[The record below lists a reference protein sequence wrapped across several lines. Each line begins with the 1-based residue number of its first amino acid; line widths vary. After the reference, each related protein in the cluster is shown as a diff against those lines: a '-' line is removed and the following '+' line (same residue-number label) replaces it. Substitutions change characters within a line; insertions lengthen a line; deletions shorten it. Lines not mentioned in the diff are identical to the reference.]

1 MRRTL
6 GWLVLLGL
14 VVTACGEPAEPASIE
29 GAWQLVSGTLD
40 GEPIPMVDGFP
51 ITMTIEG
58 DTVGGVASCNS
69 YGGSYTLSDGAVT
82 FSALFQTE
90 MACFPEETMAA
101 ESAFLEAL
109 TGATTVTAT
118 DDRLT
123 ITGEGVEL
131 VFSELPPVPTADLT
145 NTVWVLESLI
155 EGDSAS
161 SVGGEKATLELF
173 TDGSMLGSTGCR
185 GLHGRYVVS
194 GAEVLI
200 NELATEGDCPQE
212 LEAQDGLV
220 VTVLGDG
227 FRALVEG
234 DVLTLTSTGNLGL
247 TYRAEG

>member
-6 GWLVLLGL
+6 GLLVLLGL
-14 VVTACGEPAEPASIE
+14 VVTACGEPAEPVSIE
-29 GAWQLVSGTLD
+29 GAWQVLSGTLD

-51 ITMTIEG
+51 ITLTIDAE
-58 DTVGGVASCNS
+58 TVGGTAACNG
-69 YGGSYTLSDGAVT
+69 YGGTYTLDAGEIAISEL
-82 FSALFQTE
+82 SATA

-109 TGATTVTAT
+109 TRATTVTAT
-118 DDRLT
+118 DDLLT

-131 VFSELPPVPTADLT
+131 VFNELPPVPTADLT

-161 SVGGEKATLELF
+161 SVGGERATLELF

-185 GLHGRYVVS
+185 HLHGRYLVS

-200 NELATEGDCPQE
+200 NELAAEGDCPQE

-227 FRALVEG
+227 FRGLIEG
-234 DVLTLTSTGNLGL
+234 DTLTLTAAGNLGL